1 MPSQPPIPP
10 LLSPNLSALPYTSLT
25 LLTSTL
31 GATTN
36 WLIVRFICA
45 ALKSKGCGTG
55 HSIHSIQEDPNNQ
68 RVVLV
73 SWLRDG
79 TWWKESGRKLVS
91 IYCVAGP
98 AWLLIISKILE
109 LIGNYAFRASIFR
122 K

>member
-10 LLSPNLSALPYTSLT
+10 LLSPTFSNLPYTSLT

-45 ALKSKGCGTG
+45 ALRSRGSEIG
-55 HSIHSIQEDPNNQ
+55 HDIPSAQGGFYGQ

-79 TWWKESGRKLVS
+79 AWWRESGRKLVS
-91 IYCVAGP
+91 RYFSEGLAIF
-98 AWLLIISKILE
+98 SK
-109 LIGNYAFRASIFR
+109 
-122 K
+122 

>member
-10 LLSPNLSALPYTSLT
+10 LLDPNLSNLPYTSLT

-36 WLIVRFICA
+36 WLVLRFICA
-45 ALKSKGCGTG
+45 ALKGKGYGAGHDPHTIRG
-55 HSIHSIQEDPNNQ
+55 HSRDQ

-73 SWLRDG
+73 SLLRDG
-79 TWWKESGRKLVS
+79 HGWKESGRKLVS
-91 IYCVAGP
+91 TSHVS
-98 AWLLIISKILE
+98 ISMCLTT
-109 LIGNYAFRASIFR
+109 RR